1 LSLELGVVDVSK
13 VVGSWSV
20 VLQGH
25 SKERRVQLGL
35 DGVKESS
42 LRAGTDCINS
52 SQWAEVE
59 AGNLDRNSPVLMEL
73 NARPSRPSLSLSCTN

>member
-52 SQWAEVE
+52 SQWLRSKLEILTE
-59 AGNLDRNSPVLMEL
+59 THR
-73 NARPSRPSLSLSCTN
+73 C

>member
-1 LSLELGVVDVSK
+1 MELGVVDVSK
-13 VVGSWSV
+13 VVGAWSM

-35 DGVKESS
+35 DSVKESS
-42 LRAGTDCINS
+42 LRAGTDCNNP

-59 AGNLDRNSPVLMEL
+59 AGNLD
-73 NARPSRPSLSLSCTN
+73 